1 LSTGRFLRRRVPLL
15 RDKIL
20 VAASDGLLLLGDNS
34 YPHGASVL
42 NPFTG
47 LLLQFS
53 APISTDAGMVIA
65 SVTNYEP
72 MLVFVH
78 HDDPRQYGI
87 DVMCADP
94 TSERFGV
101 QYSRPS
107 PFYVSSLVSHAGHA
121 YMADDMEGGVVRST
135 DDLLL
140 EVFGLKG

>member
-1 LSTGRFLRRRVPLL
+1 
-15 RDKIL
+15 
-20 VAASDGLLLLGDNS
+20 
-34 YPHGASVL
+34 
-42 NPFTG
+42 

-53 APISTDAGMVIA
+53 ALIPTDAGMVIA

-101 QYSRPS
+101 QYS

-121 YMADDMEGGVVRST
+121 YMADDMEGGVVRRT
-135 DDLLL
+135 
-140 EVFGLKG
+140 G